1 MMATQQN
8 KRAASSKA
16 TKAPNSGAT
25 FVLPSKNL
33 AGKAR
38 AQRPGSDLDRGQSIS
53 NSLNRYAANAI
64 QNIRNRS
71 DINEII
77 RTLMREDGLFSSA
90 ANSMVSLAAG
100 SGYRLAG
107 YDAAGAMDLS
117 VMSMAYSML
126 DRFGT
131 LHDYSQGFND
141 KPGVQSLLTTLQTD
155 VIGTG
160 GCGVELVL
168 DKVFGPER
176 LVPVGYSTITWE
188 ADGKGGRYPTQD
200 SGDINLNLPTVFV
213 AEHNR
218 NADEAYSVSI
228 LRPGLSHTINFNEF
242 LEDTHRAVN
251 RTGHSRLI
259 ASLVAE
265 KVWAAAPD
273 DVKNNPAK
281 RAAYFNA
288 VRTEVEE
295 ALAGLE
301 PEDALV
307 SYDSVEY
314 SVEDIGGN
322 KADYSVL
329 LTTLGNLLGASLK
342 TPATVSGLRASG
354 GQGLSNAETLIYL
367 KVVEAVRAPVEEVL
381 SRALTLA
388 IRLMG
393 IDGYVRFEFMPVNL
407 RPEEELEAYKGTKQ
421 KRILEMLSFGL
432 INDAEACY
440 ELGIRPQGLMQEL
453 AGTGFYGKSQT
464 AANAGTGD
472 DQGGGS
478 EGERSSSSGRALNPD
493 TPSKSGGKDQ

>member
-1 MMATQQN
+1 MAAKQN
-8 KRAASSKA
+8 NRTAGSQ

-38 AQRPGSDLDRGQSIS
+38 AKRPGSDLDRGQSIS
-53 NSLNRYAANAI
+53 NSLNRYVADAI
-64 QNIRNRS
+64 KSIRNRS

-90 ANSMVSLAAG
+90 ANSMVALAAG
-100 SGYRLAG
+100 SGFRIAG
-107 YDAAGAMDLS
+107 YSAEGAMDLG
-117 VMSMAYSML
+117 VMSMAYSMM
-126 DRFGT
+126 DRFST

-141 KPGVQSLLTTLQTD
+141 KPGDKSLLATLQTD

-200 SGDINLNLPTVFV
+200 SGEINLNLPTVFV

-218 NADEAYSVSI
+218 NADEAYSVSL

-259 ASLVAE
+259 ANLVAE

-273 DVKNNPAK
+273 DVKANPAK

-288 VRTEVEE
+288 VKSEVEA
-295 ALAGLE
+295 ALEGLE

-314 SVEDIGGN
+314 DVKDIGGS

-342 TPATVSGLRASG
+342 TPATVSGLRAGG

-367 KVVEAVRAPVEEVL
+367 KVVEAVRSPVEEVL

-393 IDGYVRFEFMPVNL
+393 IDGYVSFRFMPVNL

-421 KRILEMLSFGL
+421 KRILELLSFGL

-440 ELGIRPQGLMQEL
+440 ELGIRPQGLVKEL
-453 AGTGFYGKSQT
+453 AGTGFFGKATT
-464 AANAGTGD
+464 AAQDSGTPNDGSGGD
-472 DQGGGS
+472 
-478 EGERSSSSGRALNPD
+478 EGERTSSTGKALNPS

>member
-1 MMATQQN
+1 MAVQQ
-8 KRAASSKA
+8 KRKGSAAQ
-16 TKAPNSGAT
+16 APNSGAT
-25 FVLPSKNL
+25 FVLPNKNL
-33 AGKAR
+33 AGKSKAK
-38 AQRPGSDLDRGQSIS
+38 RPGSDLDRGQSIS
-53 NSLNRYAANAI
+53 NSLNRYVANAI
-64 QNIRNRS
+64 QNVRNRS

-90 ANSMVSLAAG
+90 ANSMVALAAG
-100 SGYRLAG
+100 SGFRIAG
-107 YDAAGAMDLS
+107 YNAQGAMDLS
-117 VMSMAYSML
+117 VMGMAYAMM
-126 DRFGT
+126 DRFST
-131 LHDYSQGFND
+131 LHDYSKGFND

-168 DKVFGPER
+168 DQTFGPER

-200 SGDINLNLPTVFV
+200 GGDINLNLPNVFV

-218 NADEAYSVSI
+218 NADEAYSSSI

-265 KVWAAAPD
+265 SVWAAAPD
-273 DVKNNPAK
+273 DVKANPSK
-281 RAAYFNA
+281 RAAYFNQ
-288 VRTEVEE
+288 VRAEVEE
-295 ALAGLE
+295 ALEGLE

-307 SYDSVEY
+307 SYDSVQY
-314 SVEDIGGN
+314 SVEDIGGS
-322 KADYSVL
+322 KSDYSAL

-342 TPATVSGLRASG
+342 TPASVSGLRAGG

-388 IRLMG
+388 VRLMG
-393 IDGYVRFEFMPVNL
+393 VDGYVYFDFLPVNL

-421 KRILEMLSFGL
+421 KRILEMLSYGL
-432 INDAEACY
+432 MNDAEACF
-440 ELGIRPQGLMQEL
+440 ELGVRPQGLIAEL
-453 AGTGFYGKSQT
+453 AGTGFYGKQVLASD
-464 AANAGTGD
+464 AGDGPQD
-472 DQGGGS
+472 GS
-478 EGERSSSSGRALNPD
+478 DKGEGERTSSSGKALNPS